1 MFGDY
6 SSIISDAKYTTKH
19 GEGLKILTTRQ
30 MLQRLPIALA
40 QVKAGNTSV
49 NLLNKIIFYT
59 RYSRLFWIY
68 IWKKHGEKIV
78 NPSIKVH
85 IIKIENIITFKIKTG
100 YYLELSTLETMK
112 LLGST
117 KSKTAKYEN
126 GENVPYLEI
135 TELVLIY
142 CNVVDTIRGSW

>member
-6 SSIISDAKYTTKH
+6 SSIISEAKYTTKH

-68 IWKKHGEKIV
+68 IWKKHAEKTV
-78 NPSIKVH
+78 NLSIKVH
-85 IIKIENIITFKIKTG
+85 IITIENIITFKIKTG

-117 KSKTAKYEN
+117 KSKTAKYKN
-126 GENVPYLEI
+126 GENVPYLAI
-135 TELVLIY
+135 TELVLI
-142 CNVVDTIRGSW
+142 

>member
-6 SSIISDAKYTTKH
+6 SSIISEVKYTTKH

-117 KSKTAKYEN
+117 KIKTAKYEN

>member
-6 SSIISDAKYTTKH
+6 SSIISEVKYTTKH

>member
-6 SSIISDAKYTTKH
+6 SSIISEVKYTTKH

-30 MLQRLPIALA
+30 MLQRLPIALT
-40 QVKAGNTSV
+40 QVKEGNISV

-68 IWKKHGEKIV
+68 IWKKHGEKTV
-78 NPSIKVH
+78 NLSIKVH
-85 IIKIENIITFKIKTG
+85 IITIENIITFKIKTG

-117 KSKTAKYEN
+117 KSKTAKYKN
-126 GENVPYLEI
+126 GENVPYLAI
-135 TELVLIY
+135 TELVLI
-142 CNVVDTIRGSW
+142 